1 MATIHDEIDNW
12 LAANVHDQLSE
23 EERNALHVHL
33 VECVACRRAHQEN
46 KVMNKILEDTLATE
60 RPDPAFEQRMVGR
73 FRKRVPEKTSIAKLI
88 VGLMHLR
95 ALQIAGT
102 AAILLVL
109 VQIGRML
116 TGEASR
122 PSPAYQVA
130 SATSDLSA
138 VPKNERAVPMRGASR
153 YASPSDNKV
162 DIATSSQSAGSSLAG
177 SVAAT
182 AAPQARPEFHEGTVA
197 AAPVAKGAAVENKTE
212 NPTQA
217 AAESPETAA
226 PAPIPSELA
235 NRKLIRNA
243 NVEIEIASFDKAVQ
257 KITAF
262 ANEDHGYIAT
272 TSSEKQES
280 KYCRKIW
287 IVFCKRFAAWAS

>member
-12 LAANVHDQLSE
+12 LAADVHDQLSE
-23 EERNALHVHL
+23 EERNALHTHL
-33 VECVACRRAHQEN
+33 VECVACRRAHQES

-109 VQIGRML
+109 VQIGRIL

-130 SATSDLSA
+130 SATRDLSA
-138 VPKNERAVPMRGASR
+138 VLKNEGAVPIRGARR
-153 YASPSDNKV
+153 YASPGDNKV
-162 DIATSSQSAGSSLAG
+162 DIFTKCRVESSRFRGCH
-177 SVAAT
+177 
-182 AAPQARPEFHEGTVA
+182 PGTGG
-197 AAPVAKGAAVENKTE
+197 PS
-212 NPTQA
+212 PT
-217 AAESPETAA
+217 
-226 PAPIPSELA
+226 
-235 NRKLIRNA
+235 
-243 NVEIEIASFDKAVQ
+243 
-257 KITAF
+257 
-262 ANEDHGYIAT
+262 
-272 TSSEKQES
+272 
-280 KYCRKIW
+280 
-287 IVFCKRFAAWAS
+287 